1 LEFHFEFLSGVV
13 CAALGGGMGG
23 MMIYIFSFTIIY
35 TLIRQ
40 KEKLLSKKRN
50 LFIYLILSIIGIT
63 LGVIY
68 LMNPYVPSITSTM
81 EKYMK

>member
-1 LEFHFEFLSGVV
+1 
-13 CAALGGGMGG
+13 
-23 MMIYIFSFTIIY
+23 MIYIFSFTIVF

-40 KEKLLSKKRN
+40 REKLLSKKRN
-50 LFIYLILSIIGIT
+50 LILYLLLSVIGIT

-68 LMNPYVPSITSTM
+68 MINPYLPSISSMM